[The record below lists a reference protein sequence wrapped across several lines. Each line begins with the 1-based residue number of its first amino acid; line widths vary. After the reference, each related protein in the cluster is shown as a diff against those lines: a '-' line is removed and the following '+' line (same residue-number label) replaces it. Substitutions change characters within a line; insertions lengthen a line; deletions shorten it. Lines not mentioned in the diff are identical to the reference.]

1 MAIDS
6 RGEDNGTIAVGGPSS
21 PPEVL
26 KREGYTVVVEVTASV

>member
-6 RGEDNGTIAVGGPSS
+6 RGEDNRTIAVGVPSS

-26 KREGYTVVVEVTASV
+26 RGEVYTVDVEVTASV